1 MIVRELI
8 DRLLYFEQDK
18 EVCYSTYDAKEEDY
32 YNGPVNNVIEYDDIV
47 EIKGI
52 VETHDSQGR
61 P

>member
-1 MIVRELI
+1 MIVKELI
-8 DRLLYFEQDK
+8 NLLSTFDQDK
-18 EVCYSTYDAKEEDY
+18 EVCYSTYDAKEEDH
-32 YNGPVNNVIEYDDIV
+32 YNGPVNDVIEYDDIV